1 MDPHMLAAQLESGRS
16 IEVLARELGRDP
28 STVAYWVNKHG
39 LASTHA
45 AKHASRGGIPR
56 EQLAALVE
64 DGLTVRAIAERVG
77 VSYSTV
83 RHWLKK
89 NGLATARSRL
99 RRQVPRP
106 GEDGPSS
113 LYGMCDV
120 HGNTLFGR
128 RADGYYRCRAC
139 RAAAVVKRRRAVK
152 RILVQEAGGACQMCG
167 YDRFPAALQF
177 HHLDPQLKAFGLSD
191 RGVTIALGAA
201 RAEASKCVLLCA
213 NCHAEVEGGFEAVR

>member
-77 VSYSTV
+77 MSCSTV
-83 RHWLKK
+83 RHWLRRT
-89 NGLATARSRL
+89 GCRLGVDHSHEARTLA
-99 RRQVPRP
+99 V
-106 GEDGPSS
+106 SS
-113 LYGMCDV
+113 
-120 HGNTLFGR
+120 
-128 RADGYYRCRAC
+128 
-139 RAAAVVKRRRAVK
+139 
-152 RILVQEAGGACQMCG
+152 
-167 YDRFPAALQF
+167 
-177 HHLDPQLKAFGLSD
+177 
-191 RGVTIALGAA
+191 TIA
-201 RAEASKCVLLCA
+201 ASTD
-213 NCHAEVEGGFEAVR
+213 G